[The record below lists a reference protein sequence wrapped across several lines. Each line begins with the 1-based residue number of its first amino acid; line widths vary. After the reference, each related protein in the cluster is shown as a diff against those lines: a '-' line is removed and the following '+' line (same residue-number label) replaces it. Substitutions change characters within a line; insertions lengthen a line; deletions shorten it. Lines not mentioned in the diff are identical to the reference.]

1 LGSLGDALTIP
12 CWILRTRCIHRS
24 TVHAALGLDAALC
37 AVRAYARASSGYV
50 FLWNFDSDVGNR
62 RATPP
67 APFFLPTR
75 TGHPLR
81 FPRKWRATSSPLR
94 SWPPSPLHYSSP
106 RFRTI
111 SAQPRASPQLSTTS
125 TNRIPHGAR
134 AAIARRRGDLAFFC
148 KEGFDAM
155 TEC

>member
-1 LGSLGDALTIP
+1 MLDLEDPLYPPFHRPRGAWLGRG
-12 CWILRTRCIHRS
+12 
-24 TVHAALGLDAALC
+24 
-37 AVRAYARASSGYV
+37 AVRGTGVRPCQFRV
-50 FLWNFDSDVGNR
+50 CFLWNFDSDVGNR